1 MAVLNPAARAAEKMF
16 GCALQPAASL
26 LPSKVN
32 MSSSGRDGTARVT
45 ILPVVSAGIDMS
57 VSPAGG

>member
-1 MAVLNPAARAAEKMF
+1 MSTRPLPVTRIERIPI
-16 GCALQPAASL
+16 CALQPAASL

-45 ILPVVSAGIDMS
+45 ILPVVSAGIDLS